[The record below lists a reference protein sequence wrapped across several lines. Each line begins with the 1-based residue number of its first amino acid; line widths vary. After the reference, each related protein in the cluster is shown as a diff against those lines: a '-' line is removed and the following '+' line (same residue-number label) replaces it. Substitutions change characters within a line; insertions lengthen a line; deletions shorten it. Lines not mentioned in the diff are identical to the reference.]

1 MIKIRQIQFFLSVI
15 KFKSFIKAAESLN
28 VSQPGVSK
36 AIRELEEILQVKLIK
51 RFTNGI
57 EITEYGRI
65 LENYSH
71 LILKD
76 ISNAEKEIKS
86 LKDGTIGDINIGVA
100 FSPRIYLVP
109 KATINLQNKYP
120 NINLNIYAGS
130 RSDLILR
137 LLEGKI
143 DLFVSAIVP
152 EDFSSTEKVS
162 SIPLYKDTQFLVTRT
177 NHPLQ
182 SKKNVSLKDT
192 LKFDWILPEHERT
205 LSLFNINNQ
214 FWRNSL
220 KHPSPK
226 IVYNSA
232 NFALNVIKN
241 SDYIGIHPKQMIETQ
256 GEDVFRILNIEG
268 ITMEPSYGITYLENK
283 LKRRSAKLLIE
294 ELILVSK
301 EMITKGLVK
310 SIDEE
315 K

>member
-1 MIKIRQIQFFLSVI
+1 MIKIRQIQFFLSVVQY
-15 KFKSFIKAAESLN
+15 KSFIKAAESLN

-36 AIRELEEILQVKLIK
+36 AIRELEDILQVKLIK

-130 RSDLILR
+130 RSDLIVR

-152 EDFSSTEKVS
+152 EDFSSTEKIS

-182 SKKNVSLKDT
+182 SKKNVNLKDT
-192 LKFDWILPEHERT
+192 LQFDWILPEHERT

>member
-15 KFKSFIKAAESLN
+15 KFNSFIKAAESLN

-152 EDFSSTEKVS
+152 EDFASTEKVS
-162 SIPLYKDTQFLVTRT
+162 SYT
-177 NHPLQ
+177 
-182 SKKNVSLKDT
+182 SL
-192 LKFDWILPEHERT
+192 
-205 LSLFNINNQ
+205 
-214 FWRNSL
+214 
-220 KHPSPK
+220 
-226 IVYNSA
+226 
-232 NFALNVIKN
+232 
-241 SDYIGIHPKQMIETQ
+241 
-256 GEDVFRILNIEG
+256 
-268 ITMEPSYGITYLENK
+268 
-283 LKRRSAKLLIE
+283 
-294 ELILVSK
+294 
-301 EMITKGLVK
+301 
-310 SIDEE
+310 
-315 K
+315 

>member
-15 KFKSFIKAAESLN
+15 QFMSFIKAAESLN

-36 AIRELEEILQVKLIK
+36 AIRELEQVLKVKLIK
-51 RFTNGI
+51 RNTNGI

-109 KATINLQNKYP
+109 KATINLQKLYP

-130 RSDLILR
+130 RSDLILK

-152 EDFSSTEKVS
+152 EDFASTEKVE

-182 SKKNVSLKDT
+182 NKENVSLKDT
-192 LKFDWILPEHERT
+192 LKYDWILPEHERT

-214 FWRNSL
+214 FWKNNL
-220 KHPSPK
+220 KHPIPK

-256 GEDVFRILNIEG
+256 GEGVFNILDIKG
-268 ITMEPSYGITYLENK
+268 IIMEPSYGITYLENK
-283 LKRRSAKLLIE
+283 LKRRSTELLIE
-294 ELILVSK
+294 ELIVVSK

-310 SIDEE
+310 PIGE
-315 K
+315 

>member
-1 MIKIRQIQFFLSVI
+1 MIKIRQIQFFLSVLQYN
-15 KFKSFIKAAESLN
+15 SFIKAAESLN

-51 RFTNGI
+51 RHTNGI

-76 ISNAEKEIKS
+76 ISNAEKEIKY
-86 LKDGTIGDINIGVA
+86 LKEGTIGDINIGVA

-109 KATINLQNKYP
+109 KATINLQKKYP
-120 NINLNIYAGS
+120 NINLDIYAGS

-152 EDFSSTEKVS
+152 EDFVSSEKVTS
-162 SIPLYKDTQFLVTRT
+162 LPLYKDTQFLVTRT

-182 SKKNVSLKDT
+182 LKKKVTLKDT
-192 LKFDWILPEHERT
+192 LKFDWILPEHVRT

-214 FWRNSL
+214 FWKNNL
-220 KHPSPK
+220 KHPNPK

-256 GEDVFRILNIEG
+256 GEGVFSILDIEG
-268 ITMEPSYGITYLENK
+268 IIMEPSYGITYLENK
-283 LKRRSAKLLIE
+283 IKRKSVELLIE

-301 EMITKGLVK
+301 EMIKMGLVK
-310 SIDEE
+310 TIG
-315 K
+315 

>member
-15 KFKSFIKAAESLN
+15 QNNSFVKAAENLN

-36 AIRELEEILQVKLIK
+36 AIQELEETLQVKLIK
-51 RFTNGI
+51 RHTNGI
-57 EITEYGRI
+57 EITEYGKI

-76 ISNAEKEIKS
+76 ISNAEKEIES
-86 LKDGTIGDINIGVA
+86 LKEGTIGDINIGVA

-109 KATINLQNKYP
+109 KATINLQKKYP

-152 EDFSSTEKVS
+152 EDFTSTEKVTS
-162 SIPLYKDTQFLVTRT
+162 LPLYKDTQFLVTRT

-182 SKKNVSLKDT
+182 LKKKVSLKDT

-214 FWRNSL
+214 FLKNNL
-220 KHPSPK
+220 KHPNPK

-232 NFALNVIKN
+232 NLALNVIKN

-256 GEDVFRILNIEG
+256 GEGIFSILDIEG
-268 ITMEPSYGITYLENK
+268 IMMEPSYGITYLEKK
-283 LKRRSAKLLIE
+283 LKRRSAELLIE
-294 ELILVSK
+294 ELIFTSK
-301 EMITKGLVK
+301 EMIKKGLVK
-310 SIDEE
+310 AIG
-315 K
+315 

>member
-15 KFKSFIKAAESLN
+15 QFKSFIKAAESLN

-36 AIRELEEILQVKLIK
+36 AIRELEQVLKVKLIK
-51 RFTNGI
+51 RNTNGI

-109 KATINLQNKYP
+109 KATINLQKLYP

-152 EDFSSTEKVS
+152 EDFASTEKVE

-182 SKKNVSLKDT
+182 NKENVSLKDT
-192 LKFDWILPEHERT
+192 LKYDWILPEHERT

-214 FWRNSL
+214 FWKNNL
-220 KHPSPK
+220 KHPIPK

-256 GEDVFRILNIEG
+256 GEGVFNILDIKG
-268 ITMEPSYGITYLENK
+268 IIMEPSYGITYLENK
-283 LKRRSAKLLIE
+283 LKRRSTELLIE
-294 ELILVSK
+294 ELIVVSK

-310 SIDEE
+310 PIGE
-315 K
+315 